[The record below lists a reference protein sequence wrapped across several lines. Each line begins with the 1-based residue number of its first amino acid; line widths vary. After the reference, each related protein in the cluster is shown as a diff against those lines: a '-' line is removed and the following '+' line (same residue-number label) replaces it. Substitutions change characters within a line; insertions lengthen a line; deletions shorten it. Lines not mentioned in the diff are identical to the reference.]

1 MKIAREYYLEQIKL
15 RERNGLIKVV
25 TGVRRC
31 GKSYL
36 IFNLFR
42 QSLLDRDVPQDHI
55 IAIALDGIENEQLR
69 EPHALYK
76 YIKSLLVD
84 EEQYY
89 VLLDEIQF
97 VDRFHEVL
105 NSLLRMENV
114 DIYVTGSNSRFL
126 SSDIL
131 TEFRGRG
138 DEIRVY
144 PLSFSEFVM
153 AFEGTEEEAWIEYMT
168 FGGLPRILSMKT

>member
-1 MKIAREYYLEQIKL
+1 M
-15 RERNGLIKVV
+15 
-25 TGVRRC
+25 
-31 GKSYL
+31 
-36 IFNLFR
+36 
-42 QSLLDRDVPQDHI
+42 
-55 IAIALDGIENEQLR
+55 
-69 EPHALYK
+69 
-76 YIKSLLVD
+76 
-84 EEQYY
+84 
-89 VLLDEIQF
+89 
-97 VDRFHEVL
+97 L

-168 FGGLPRILSMKT
+168 FGGLPKNFINEDLRAEKQVFNRSV